1 MEDFKLQMLNEISS
15 LKDGLETE
23 RKARQALEKEVNI
36 ILIFIILREGLFD
49 LICLHKSPFGHGLL
63 VNKEPCKSCI
73 GV

>member
-36 ILIFIILREGLFD
+36 ILIFIILKRRFD
-49 LICLHKSPFGHGLL
+49 LI
-63 VNKEPCKSCI
+63 
-73 GV
+73 